1 MREGAERVLAE
12 REKIVAAREQEL
24 MTLRAGAEAH
34 PREMEAAVARAV
46 DETTRRI
53 TLEAEHKA
61 ALAKKEAEGERNVQA
76 ARLEAMERSLKEQ
89 SDQVTK
95 LNRQL
100 EAAYQK
106 LQDVAVKALESGK
119 AMPSAPAATST
130 GIG

>member
-1 MREGAERVLAE
+1 
-12 REKIVAAREQEL
+12 
-24 MTLRAGAEAH
+24 
-34 PREMEAAVARAV
+34 VARAV
-46 DETTRRI
+46 EETTRRL

-61 ALAKKEAEGERNVQA
+61 ALARKDAEGERNVQA
-76 ARLEAMERSLKEQ
+76 ARLEALERTLKEQ

-119 AMPSAPAATST
+119 AIPPVAPTA